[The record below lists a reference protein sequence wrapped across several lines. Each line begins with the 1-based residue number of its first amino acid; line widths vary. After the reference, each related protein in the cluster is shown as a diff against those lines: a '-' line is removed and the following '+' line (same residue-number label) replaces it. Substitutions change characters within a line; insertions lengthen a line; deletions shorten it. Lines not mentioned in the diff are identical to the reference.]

1 MLNENRFLGIF
12 LGHGKR
18 PITFNV
24 RNTKLIQTKSKKGKF
39 WGGDCWKIDVRGK
52 TSARAVSIV
61 VANSSQSTCEKA
73 TKSRGYVQI
82 SFDIGQPWLNVKVL
96 SGAGKRKVSDAVTT
110 ERTSTVRKHSRKF
123 SPGAKCQNHLIA
135 TKSSRKSLFAVDEN
149 EHASNEDTTPT
160 VPLFMN
166 TFENTFLLILTCEIE
181 ECKSRNTPQM
191 HTPCSGA
198 PESW

>member
-1 MLNENRFLGIF
+1 
-12 LGHGKR
+12 
-18 PITFNV
+18 
-24 RNTKLIQTKSKKGKF
+24 
-39 WGGDCWKIDVRGK
+39 
-52 TSARAVSIV
+52 
-61 VANSSQSTCEKA
+61 
-73 TKSRGYVQI
+73 
-82 SFDIGQPWLNVKVL
+82 L

-181 ECKSRNTPQM
+181 ECKSRTKHPSNAYAM
-191 HTPCSGA
+191 FRGA
-198 PESW
+198 GKLIIGGGGRYSYIHVHRL